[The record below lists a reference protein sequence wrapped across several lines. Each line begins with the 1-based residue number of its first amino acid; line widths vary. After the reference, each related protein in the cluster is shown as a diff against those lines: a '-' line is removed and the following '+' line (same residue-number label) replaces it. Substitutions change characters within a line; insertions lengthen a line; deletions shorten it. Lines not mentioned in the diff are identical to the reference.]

1 VVLTARTGF
10 AAGIGSVVVAATSGL
25 LHVPGLVCVGAFEA
39 VLGAGIALDLAQSG
53 RPQDLEFV
61 RQGDTTARLGTEA
74 HVSMLI
80 RNNGRRPVH
89 GVLRDAWP
97 PSAGNTAP
105 TKGSNAAAKNTFP
118 ANGSI
123 ATPQNA
129 APTNSSEAAA
139 ENALATNE
147 SAATPNHGAP
157 GNGSDAAAINDFAAN
172 GSAAAPNH
180 TAPGNGSAAAATNA
194 FAANGSA
201 AAPNHTAPGNGSAA
215 AATNAF
221 AANGSA
227 AAPNHGAPGN
237 GSAAAATNAFAA
249 DGSVATPNHA
259 VHGNGSAAAATNA
272 FAADGS
278 VAAPNH
284 AVHGNGSA
292 AAASTSRPDQLPTE
306 PRHEI
311 DLAPGAAMRIDTV
324 LTPTRRGDRRPDLV
338 TVRSIGPFGLAGRQV
353 SREVGWRL
361 RVLPPFN
368 SRKHLPSRLAQL
380 RETDGRSPVLVRG
393 QGSEFDSLREYV
405 IGDDVRSID
414 WRATARRNDVVV
426 RTWRPE
432 RDRHVVIVLDT
443 SRTSAGRVGDEP
455 KLDSAMDAALL
466 LTAVATRA
474 GDRVDL
480 LAYDDDLRTAVTG
493 ALPGRTLAV
502 FSDAM
507 AVLEPALVELDGTG
521 LTRHLLGR
529 VRRRSLIVLLTSLD
543 TASINEGLLPEL
555 RQLTR
560 KHTVILASVADPRI
574 ADLAVGRGSAN
585 AVFAAASA
593 ELSLSVRRRT
603 ADELSRVGVEVVDA
617 VPRDFAPALADRY
630 LALKAQGRL

>member
-1 VVLTARTGF
+1 VSTEPTPGGRSGSRAALKSVVLTARTGF

-118 ANGSI
+118 ANGSV

-129 APTNSSEAAA
+129 APTNSSEATA

-157 GNGSDAAAINDFAAN
+157 GNGSDAAA
-172 GSAAAPNH
+172 
-180 TAPGNGSAAAATNA
+180 TNA
-194 FAANGSA
+194 FAANESA
-201 AAPNHTAPGNGSAA
+201 ATPNHGAPGNGSAA

-249 DGSVATPNHA
+249 DGSVAT
-259 VHGNGSAAAATNA
+259 
-272 FAADGS
+272 
-278 VAAPNH
+278 PNH